1 MEIRKASVS
10 DMFGWLIGSFKLV
23 GKHWGTFLLA
33 SLLSLLVIFALVFV
47 IVLAMVILG
56 DPAALAA
63 TAQQPDMQQMMI
75 VYGSATLFVILLMP
89 PFMAGWFKLC
99 HNLSSGHKA
108 SATDIFSMYPVRGIW
123 IKLIQYSA
131 IFTILYIALHAAYIG
146 LCAMLGVG
154 LDSFKILLLPDP
166 AADSSMSALNLG
178 TGFWIAYS
186 GLILLGT
193 VLQCMFMLGFTQAA
207 LTETNAIDSMKD
219 GIAATLKNLG
229 SLLLFMLATLLVAFA
244 SILVMGLIA
253 GLLIAALSML
263 NSNIALAFGAVIY
276 LLLILFIYPLMFSFQ
291 YLFWRDV
298 LGGGNGTPA
307 GDAPVSELM
316 L

>member
-33 SLLSLLVIFALVFV
+33 SLFSLLVLFALVLV
-47 IVLAMVILG
+47 IVLAVVVLG

-63 TAQQPDMQQMMI
+63 AGQQPDVQQLAI
-75 VYGSATLFVILLMP
+75 IYGGAVLFGILLMP

-99 HNLSSGHKA
+99 HNLDTGHKA
-108 SATDIFSMYPVRGIW
+108 FATDIFSMYPLSGMW
-123 IKLIQYSA
+123 IKLIQYSV
-131 IFTILYIALHAAYIG
+131 ISMILYIALHAAYIG
-146 LCAMLGVG
+146 LCVVLGIG
-154 LDSFKILLLPDP
+154 LEDFKTLLLPDP
-166 AADSSMSALNLG
+166 AADPMGVLNLG
-178 TGFWIAYS
+178 AGFWIAYF

-207 LTETNAIDSMKD
+207 LTQANAIDSVKD

-229 SLLLFMLATLLVAFA
+229 SLLLFMLIMLVVVLAA
-244 SILVMGLIA
+244 ALVMGLVA

-263 NSNIALAFGAVIY
+263 NSNLALAIGAVIY

-298 LGGGNGTPA
+298 LGTGA
-307 GDAPVSELM
+307 KAPVVSDSEVLI
-316 L
+316 